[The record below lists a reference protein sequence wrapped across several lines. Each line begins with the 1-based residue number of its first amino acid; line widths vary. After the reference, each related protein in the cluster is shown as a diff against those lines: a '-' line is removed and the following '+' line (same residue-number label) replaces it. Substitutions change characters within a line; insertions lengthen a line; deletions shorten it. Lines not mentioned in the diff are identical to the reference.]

1 MKYISKGSPP
11 AELRHW
17 FDQQPVEE
25 GRRINCSYRVMPS
38 EVKVVVKQRLLDEQ
52 GRLCCYTGRRID
64 EQSSHIE
71 HFKPQSLC
79 ANHEDVDYNNLLAA
93 YPGDNEKRKCSYG
106 AHARDNCD
114 ESLLVSPLHPSC
126 EHSFRF
132 NEYGAIQAADSNDQ
146 RAQETINRL
155 RLHDQSLTE
164 LRKQAI
170 VSALYR
176 KNQPHSPAQL
186 QTIVERYCL
195 RDGNNHFFPFCY
207 VIVQAAQELIRKA
220 KSKQKRTQ
228 AIRSQKSKK

>member
-1 MKYISKGSPP
+1 MKYISKASPP
-11 AELRHW
+11 AELQRW

-25 GRRINCSYRVMPS
+25 GRRINCGYKQMPS
-38 EVKVVVKQRLLDEQ
+38 EVKAIVKQRLLDEQ

-71 HFKPQSLC
+71 HFKPQSRC

-93 YPGDNEKRKCSYG
+93 FPGDNEKRKCPYG

-126 EHSFRF
+126 ENSFRF
-132 NEYGAIQAADSNDQ
+132 SEYGIIQAVDNSNQ

-164 LRKQAI
+164 LRRQAI
-170 VSALYR
+170 ESALYR
-176 KNQPHSPAQL
+176 KKQPISPAQL
-186 QTIVERYCL
+186 KSIAEQYCL
-195 RDGNNHFFPFCY
+195 RDKSGNFFPFCY
-207 VIVQAAQELIRKA
+207 VIVHAAQELIRKA
-220 KSKQKRTQ
+220 ERARKRKQ
-228 AIRSQKSKK
+228 AIRSQDSKK